1 VHCSEVSLGK
11 TRSVGSETRVD
22 SAFYPVQIL
31 IWNWGHWDLGG
42 SAPAPAPPASTALI
56 KPGSMDLLPEDLGV
70 YKQVKIWPKR
80 YGRLADWTLVLRLAS
95 ALISEAEGNF

>member
-31 IWNWGHWDLGG
+31 IWGAIR
-42 SAPAPAPPASTALI
+42 SAPALPASTAL

-80 YGRLADWTLVLRLAS
+80 YGRLADWTLMLRLAS
-95 ALISEAEGNF
+95 ALISDAEGNF